1 MSVEGFVTLE
11 GEAPNLIPSEWLA
24 DPLSAVDWEALSA
37 TTVLPVVDFVPKDLD
52 WSVDVSGL
60 EGQLSAPGRGSGATW
75 EVMQDSGGPGGLG
88 HTRHSKLCGLCGCD
102 RGAV

>member
-1 MSVEGFVTLE
+1 MSVEGFVSLE
-11 GEAPNLIPSEWLA
+11 GEAPNLILSEWPA
-24 DPLSAVDWEALSA
+24 DRLSAVDWEALSA

-60 EGQLSAPGRGSGATW
+60 EGQPSAPGRGNGVTW

-88 HTRHSKLCGLCGCD
+88 HTRHPKLCGLCGCD